1 MDANRQLADDVHLLA
16 ALFRHLYDTV
26 RAAIFL
32 AVLPLVILGLC
43 VDAAMIGGPVA
54 SDDMWFLTKVLFCI
68 PAALVAGMFSKGSL
82 VVWPKEFFVLILA
95 FGVVAGLIWF
105 RVVTFDDN
113 DHAPALW
120 TNPQYDYSDVHK
132 AGSAFKIGSAEN
144 GKFEL
149 FL

>member
-1 MDANRQLADDVHLLA
+1 V
-16 ALFRHLYDTV
+16 FRHLYDTV
-26 RAAIFL
+26 QGGDFPRGLTARD
-32 AVLPLVILGLC
+32 LGLC
-43 VDAAMIGGPVA
+43 VDAAMIGGPVV

-68 PAALVAGMFSKGSL
+68 PAALVAGMFSKGRL

-105 RVVTFDDN
+105 RVATFDDN